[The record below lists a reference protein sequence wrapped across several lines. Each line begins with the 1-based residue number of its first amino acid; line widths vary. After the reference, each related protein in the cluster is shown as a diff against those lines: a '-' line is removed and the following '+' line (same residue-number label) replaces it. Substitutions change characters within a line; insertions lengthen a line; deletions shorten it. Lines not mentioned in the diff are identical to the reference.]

1 MKNYLI
7 IGGSSGI
14 GLSLSN
20 MLASNNKVYATY
32 HHNQIENKENI
43 NYIKYDV
50 DTDDLD
56 LTALPD
62 EIHGLAY
69 CPGNLIL
76 KPFHRFS
83 DDDFLKDYQTQVLGA
98 VKVIRSVLPK
108 LKNGTLSS
116 IVLFSTIAVQKGFT
130 FHSLVS
136 TSKGAIEGLG
146 KALAAEFAPTIR
158 VNVIAPSLTDTP
170 LAAKLLST
178 DEKKEFHKK
187 NNPLKEIGSPE
198 DIAELA
204 NFLITE
210 KSSWITGQILHIDGG
225 SSTL

>member
-14 GLSLSN
+14 GLALTKL
-20 MLASNNKVYATY
+20 LAKENIVYATY
-32 HHNQIENKENI
+32 NNNDIENSENI
-43 NYIKYDV
+43 KYIKFDAEL
-50 DTDDLD
+50 DQIDLSI
-56 LTALPD
+56 LP
-62 EIHGLAY
+62 EVIHGMAY

-83 DDDFLKDYQTQVLGA
+83 DGDFINDYKTQVIGA
-98 VKVIRSVLPK
+98 IKVIRSILPN
-108 LKNGTLSS
+108 LKKGTLSS

-170 LAAKLLST
+170 LASKLLSS

-187 NNPLKEIGSPE
+187 NNPLKEIGTAHS
-198 DIAELA
+198 IAELA

-210 KSSWITGQILHIDGG
+210 KSSWITGQIIHIDGG
-225 SSTL
+225 ASTL